1 MRWVA
6 ETAWLGGDGLARD
19 VLIEMDGGR
28 FTRIEP
34 RMDTAGATR
43 LPGVTLPGLVN
54 AHSHAFHRLLR
65 GRAHRRGGDFW
76 QWRDQMYEVARGLSP
91 ASYERIATAVF
102 IEMAMTGITSVGEF
116 HYVHNQAD
124 GTPYENPNEMGH
136 ALIRAARAA
145 GIRICLLDAG
155 YFTAGFGN
163 TELSPVQRR
172 FSDSSPDAW
181 MSRAR
186 ELAAKYEDSADVRVG
201 LAPHSVRAVPP
212 ETLRLVGAEIGVDEP
227 LHVHLSEQPA
237 ENLECKQ
244 ATGMTPT
251 ALLGESGLLG
261 PSTTL
266 VHATHLT
273 SSDIEEIGL
282 SHSRVCYCTTTERDL
297 ADGIGPSARLS
308 SAGASMCVGSDSHAI
323 VDLFEEAR
331 GIEMHQRLSTGRR
344 GLHSASELMSGT
356 TAGGAS
362 SLGFDGGILEKG
374 APADFIVVDLDGPRL
389 AGFDMEHG
397 LETIVFA
404 ATNAD
409 VSDVFVGGR
418 QIVDGGRHR
427 GWDEARPAL
436 APPG

>member
-1 MRWVA
+1 
-6 ETAWLGGDGLARD
+6 
-19 VLIEMDGGR
+19 
-28 FTRIEP
+28 
-34 RMDTAGATR
+34 
-43 LPGVTLPGLVN
+43 
-54 AHSHAFHRLLR
+54 
-65 GRAHRRGGDFW
+65 
-76 QWRDQMYEVARGLSP
+76 MYEVARGLTP
-91 ASYERIATAVF
+91 ERYERIATAVF
-102 IEMAMTGITSVGEF
+102 IEMAMAGITAVGEF
-116 HYVHNQAD
+116 HYVHHQTD
-124 GTPYENPNEMGH
+124 GRPYESPNEMGH
-136 ALIRAARAA
+136 ALIRAARTA

-163 TELSPVQRR
+163 TELSPVQER
-172 FSDSSPDAW
+172 FRDSSPEAW

-186 ELAAKYEDSADVRVG
+186 ELADAYEGSADVRVG

-212 ETLRLVGAEIGVDEP
+212 ETLRLVGTEVSADEP

-237 ENLECKQ
+237 ENLECEQ

-261 PSTTL
+261 SAATL

-308 SAGASMCVGSDSHAI
+308 SAGASMCVGSDSHAV

-344 GLHSASELMSGT
+344 GVHSASELVSAM

-362 SLGFDGGILEKG
+362 SLGLDGGMLEEE
-374 APADFIVVDLDGPRL
+374 APADFVVVDLDSPRL
-389 AGFDMEHG
+389 AGFEMEHG

-418 QIVDGGRHR
+418 QIIRGGRHH
-427 GWDEARPAL
+427 GWDGARPAL